1 VGILDVPQKR
11 IKTTCARDS
20 AEVVAV
26 SVGSRGD
33 CCVDGILDS
42 APRRFKAAALSA
54 LSLATSQPGS
64 SDAARPTGYPSSPQP
79 RPRLAMQRRP
89 AFAAGPPLLAP
100 STRTHALTPSA
111 FISVRPTGGPV
122 PRRSPRPPAPAMV
135 ARPENE
141 PDAAVSAS
149 VESLYDRFPYP
160 PETILDEAPIGYNWR
175 WHYPTAYAF
184 CTGHTPAPATDMRK
198 PLRILDAGCGTGEST
213 SYLVHMNPGAEVVA
227 IDLSNE
233 ALSVAKERLQRAIP
247 DQVSRATF
255 VHKSIFDVAELP
267 GQFDL
272 INSVGVIHHTPDPLR
287 ALRALADKLAPGGL
301 MHIFVYA
308 AHGRWEIQ
316 LMQEALRLLQRGKTD
331 FDEGVR
337 LGRAVFDALPD
348 GNRLKVRESSRWA
361 ADNLKDATFAD
372 MYCHTCE
379 VDYDVKTLFEMI
391 DASGLDFVGMS
402 NPRTWDLARVLGKNA
417 ELLENAQGLSER
429 EQYRLVEL
437 LDPESATHFEFFLSK
452 PPLAKSDWAD
462 DEALRKAEAALGTCI
477 NGWPGMW
484 VMDRD
489 YFPVGLSDDDYS
501 FLTAV
506 AESPGSPVGAAV
518 DKSNISLDAVRRLAV
533 KQLILLTRAD
543 DRGTV

>member
-1 VGILDVPQKR
+1 MPRTHVFKS
-11 IKTTCARDS
+11 TTFAPFKCT
-20 AEVVAV
+20 
-26 SVGSRGD
+26 
-33 CCVDGILDS
+33 
-42 APRRFKAAALSA
+42 APRS
-54 LSLATSQPGS
+54 PPP
-64 SDAARPTGYPSSPQP
+64 AAR
-79 RPRLAMQRRP
+79 A
-89 AFAAGPPLLAP
+89 PL
-100 STRTHALTPSA
+100 T
-111 FISVRPTGGPV
+111 
-122 PRRSPRPPAPAMV
+122 MV

-160 PETILDEAPIGYNWR
+160 PETILDEAPLGYNWR

-184 CTGHTPAPATDMRK
+184 CTGQTPAPRPDGK
-198 PLRILDAGCGTGEST
+198 PVRILDAGCGTGEST
-213 SYLVHMNPGAEVVA
+213 SYLVHMNPDAKVVA

-233 ALSVAKERLQRAIP
+233 ALNVAKERLQRAIP
-247 DQVSRATF
+247 DQVSRATY

-287 ALRALADKLAPGGL
+287 ALRALADKLAPGGI

-348 GNRLKVRESSRWA
+348 GNRLKMRESTRWA

-379 VDYDVKTLFEMI
+379 VDYTIKTLFEMI

-402 NPRTWDLARVLGKNA
+402 NPRTWDLSRVLGKSP
-417 ELLENAQGLSER
+417 ELLENSQGLSEL

-437 LDPESATHFEFFLSK
+437 LDPESATHFEFFL
-452 PPLAKSDWAD
+452 ARKSEIPTNDWSD
-462 DEALRKAEAALGTCI
+462 DAALRSATAVLGTCI

-489 YFPVGLSDDDYS
+489 YFPIGLSDEDYA

-506 AESPGSPVGAAV
+506 TESGGAAVGDAV
-518 DKSNISLDAVRRLAV
+518 DKSGISLAAVRSLVV
-533 KQLILLTRAD
+533 KQLILLTPA
-543 DRGTV
+543 GVE